1 MNEARL
7 ERRFGILVDS
17 FYRLKSR
24 HVGAELKPGSFDEQ
38 DLRKFMANHEAN
50 FDEVKAALRFVFVYD
65 STQYWANDLVD
76 LAAFARAYDTICDQL
91 DGWFQT
97 DRTPSAQAAGDRFK
111 PHWSE
116 STANHMLT
124 EGDRWETVIA
134 AETHAGEP
142 ERPSDDNRDLHAT
155 PQPAGG
161 ESGIEALRRA
171 RKEAGI

>member
-1 MNEARL
+1 MNEARI
-7 ERRFGILVDS
+7 ERRYGILVDS

-24 HVGAELKPGSFDEQ
+24 HVGADLKPGGFDER
-38 DLRKFMANHEAN
+38 DLRTFMTNNEAS

-65 STQYWANDLVD
+65 ATQYWANELVD

-97 DRTPSAQAAGDRFK
+97 DRAPAKTATGSRFK

-116 STANHMLT
+116 TTANHMLT
-124 EGDRWETVIA
+124 QDQRFETAQA
-134 AETHAGEP
+134 AESHAGER
-142 ERPSDDNRDLHAT
+142 ERPSDDNRDLHAA
-155 PQPAGG
+155 PQPKDG